1 MRKRIENSMNLLH
14 KQRSKQMITRKF
26 KLMTAMLAVLAI
38 GTIGCSE
45 DDKNPM
51 SGNPTNPTKD
61 IVEIAT
67 AAGNFKT
74 LLAAAEEADLVD
86 ALKGAGPITVFA
98 PTDEAFAKLPAGTVE
113 ALLADKDALTAILT
127 YHVVPGAV
135 TSDQV
140 VKLSSA
146 ETLNGSDLTIAVTP
160 DGKVKIDN
168 AMVTMTDIK
177 ATNGIIHVI
186 DAVLIPGSSASART
200 IPLSASASLGSGWIA
215 QAVRNGNLNWFTKY
229 LSLYTVSR
237 LAGLPTLTTAVQAA
251 GLQSTLMYKG
261 PFTLF
266 GPTEQAFAAL
276 PAGTVEALLKDPE
289 TLSNILLYH
298 VTPGVVK
305 AADVVKLTEA
315 TMANGK
321 TVKIAVVDGKVK
333 INDATVLYVD
343 IAARNGVLHIIDG
356 VLIPQ

>member
-1 MRKRIENSMNLLH
+1 MRTMKLKLL
-14 KQRSKQMITRKF
+14 MA
-26 KLMTAMLAVLAI
+26 LMAVMTVGI
-38 GTIGCSE
+38 VGCSK
-45 DDKNPM
+45 DDNANPM
-51 SGNPTNPTKD
+51 NSANSEPTLD
-61 IVEIAT
+61 IVETAT
-67 AAGNFKT
+67 AAGNFTT
-74 LLAAAEEADLVD
+74 LLAAAEAADLVD

-140 VKLSSA
+140 VTLSSA
-146 ETLNGSDLTIAVTP
+146 ETLNGASVTITLTT

-168 AMVTMTDIK
+168 ALVTVTDIK
-177 ATNGIIHVI
+177 ATNGVIHVI
-186 DAVLIPGSSASART
+186 DAVMIPGAPGVAKQAGIAT
-200 IPLSASASLGSGWIA
+200 AATFGGGWVAKAI
-215 QAVRNGNLNWFTKY
+215 RNGQLNWFTKY

-237 LAGLPTLTTAVQAA
+237 LANLPTLTTAVKAA
-251 GLQSTLMYKG
+251 GLQSTLMYNG

-266 GPTEQAFAAL
+266 GPTEEAFAAL
-276 PAGTVEALLKDPE
+276 PAGTVEALLKDPA

-315 TMANGK
+315 TMANGDK
-321 TVKIAVVDGKVK
+321 VSISVVNGGVK
-333 INDATVLYVD
+333 INNSNVLFVN

-356 VLIPQ
+356 VLLP

>member
-1 MRKRIENSMNLLH
+1 
-14 KQRSKQMITRKF
+14 MITKNF
-26 KLMTAMLAVLAI
+26 ILMTAVMAVLAV
-38 GTIGCSE
+38 GMVGCSNDE
-45 DDKNPM
+45 DNNPM
-51 SGNPTNPTKD
+51 NSVTAEPKLD
-61 IVEIAT
+61 IVETAA

-74 LLAAAEEADLVD
+74 LLAAAEAADLVD

-146 ETLNGSDLTIAVTP
+146 ETLNGASLTITLTS
-160 DGKVKIDN
+160 DGKVKVDD
-168 AMVTMTDIK
+168 AMVIVTDIK
-177 ATNGIIHVI
+177 ASNGIIHVI
-186 DAVLIPGSSASART
+186 DAVMIPGASGSARQGRT
-200 IPLSASASLGSGWIA
+200 IAAASFGGGWVA
-215 QAVRNGNLNWFTKY
+215 QAIRNGKLNWFTKY

-237 LAGLPTLTTAVQAA
+237 LAGLPTLTTAVKAA
-251 GLQSTLMYKG
+251 GLQNTLMYNG

-276 PAGTVEALLKDPE
+276 PAGTVEALLKDPT
-289 TLSNILLYH
+289 TLGNILLYH

-305 AADVVKLTEA
+305 AADVVTLTEA
-315 TMANGK
+315 TMANGSK
-321 TVKIAVVDGKVK
+321 VSISVVNGGVK
-333 INDATVLYVD
+333 INNANVLFVD

-356 VLIPQ
+356 VLIP

>member
-1 MRKRIENSMNLLH
+1 MRN
-14 KQRSKQMITRKF
+14 KQMINKKYT
-26 KLMTAMLAVLAI
+26 LMTAFLAI
-38 GTIGCSE
+38 LSILVMGCS

-51 SGNPTNPTKD
+51 TNNGPKLD
-61 IVEIAT
+61 IVETAK
-67 AAGNFKT
+67 AAGNFTT
-74 LLAAAEEADLVD
+74 LLAAAEAADLVD
-86 ALKGAGPITVFA
+86 ALKGAGPLTVFA

-140 VKLSSA
+140 IKLSSA
-146 ETLNGSDLTIAVTP
+146 ETLNGASLSITLTS
-160 DGKVKIDN
+160 DGKVKVDDAI
-168 AMVTMTDIK
+168 VTVTDIK

-186 DAVLIPGSSASART
+186 DAVLIPGSSGAAQ
-200 IPLSASASLGSGWIA
+200 PKVLAASASLGSGWV
-215 QAVRNGNLNWFTKY
+215 VRAIRSGELNWLTRY

-237 LAGLPTLTTAVQAA
+237 LAGLPTLTTAVKAA
-251 GLQSTLMYKG
+251 GLQNTLMYSG

-266 GPTEQAFAAL
+266 GPTEEAFGAL
-276 PAGTVEALLKDPE
+276 GAGTLEALLKDPA

-315 TMANGK
+315 TMANGE
-321 TVKIAVVDGKVK
+321 TVTISVVNGAVK
-333 INDATVLYVD
+333 INNANVLFVD

-356 VLIPQ
+356 VLIP

>member
-1 MRKRIENSMNLLH
+1 MLTK
-14 KQRSKQMITRKF
+14 KF
-26 KLMTAMLAVLAI
+26 KLMMALLAVLTV
-38 GTIGCSE
+38 GMVGCSKD

-51 SGNPTNPTKD
+51 NSGSPEPTLD
-61 IVEIAT
+61 IVETAA
-67 AAGNFKT
+67 AAGNFTT
-74 LLAAAEEADLVD
+74 LLAAAEAADLVD

-113 ALLADKDALTAILT
+113 ALLANKDALTAILT

-135 TSDQV
+135 TAAEV
-140 VKLSSA
+140 VKLTSVA
-146 ETLNGSDLTIAVTP
+146 TLNGTDLTITVV
-160 DGKVKIDN
+160 DGKVMIDN
-168 AMVTMTDIK
+168 AMVTVTDIK

-186 DAVLIPGSSASART
+186 DAVLIPAASGSAR
-200 IPLSASASLGSGWIA
+200 IEPLSATASLGSGWVARAI
-215 QAVRNGNLNWFTKY
+215 RNGELNWLTKY

-251 GLQSTLMYKG
+251 GLQSTLMYNG

-276 PAGTVEALLKDPE
+276 PAGTVEALLKDPT

-305 AADVVKLTEA
+305 AADVIKLTEA
-315 TMANGK
+315 TMANGSK
-321 TVKIAVVDGKVK
+321 VSISVVNGGVK
-333 INDATVLYVD
+333 INNANVLFVN

-356 VLIPQ
+356 VLLP

>member
-1 MRKRIENSMNLLH
+1 MI
-14 KQRSKQMITRKF
+14 SKKF
-26 KLMTAMLAVLAI
+26 KLMMASLAVLSI
-38 GTIGCSE
+38 GMIGCS
-45 DDKNPM
+45 DNDNKNPLQ
-51 SGNPTNPTKD
+51 SNNEPKLD
-61 IVEIAT
+61 IVETAA
-67 AAGNFKT
+67 AAGNFTT
-74 LLAAAEEADLVD
+74 LLAAAEAADLVG

-98 PTDEAFAKLPAGTVE
+98 PTDEAFAKLPEGTVA
-113 ALLADKDALTAILT
+113 ALLNDKDALTAILT

-135 TSDQV
+135 TAAEV
-140 VKLSSA
+140 VKLTSA
-146 ETLNGSDLTIAVTP
+146 ATLNGKDLTITVVE
-160 DGKVKIDN
+160 GKVMIDN
-168 AMVTMTDIK
+168 AMVTVTDIK

-186 DAVLIPGSSASART
+186 DAVMIPAAAGSARAG
-200 IPLSASASLGSGWIA
+200 IEGAAASLGSGWIVN
-215 QAVRNGNLNWFTKY
+215 AVRSGNLNWFTKY

-276 PAGTVEALLKDPE
+276 PAGTVEALLKDPA

-298 VTPGVVK
+298 VTAGVVK

-315 TMANGK
+315 TMANGGK
-321 TVKIAVVDGKVK
+321 VSISVVNGGVK
-333 INDATVLYVD
+333 INNANVLFVN

-356 VLIPQ
+356 VLIP

>member
-1 MRKRIENSMNLLH
+1 
-14 KQRSKQMITRKF
+14 MIAKKF
-26 KLMTAMLAVLAI
+26 KLMMALMAVMI
-38 GTIGCSE
+38 VGIVGCSK

-51 SGNPTNPTKD
+51 TNSSNEPKLD
-61 IVEIAT
+61 IVETAQ

-74 LLAAAEEADLVD
+74 LLVAADSADLVG

-113 ALLADKDALTAILT
+113 ALLANKDALTAILT

-135 TSDQV
+135 TAAQV
-140 VKLSSA
+140 VKLTSA
-146 ETLNGSDLTIAVTP
+146 ATLNGKDLTISVV
-160 DGKVKIDN
+160 DGKVMIDK
-168 AMVTMTDIK
+168 AMVTVTDIK

-200 IPLSASASLGSGWIA
+200 NPLAASASLGSGWIA

-237 LAGLPTLTTAVQAA
+237 LAGLPTLGAAVQAA
-251 GLQSTLMYKG
+251 GLQNTLMYKG

-276 PAGTVEALLKDPE
+276 PAGTVEALLKDPT

-298 VTPGVVK
+298 VTSGVVK

-315 TMANGK
+315 TMANGSK
-321 TVKIAVVDGKVK
+321 VSISVANGGVK
-333 INDATVLYVD
+333 INNANVLFVN

-356 VLIPQ
+356 VLIP

>member
-1 MRKRIENSMNLLH
+1 ML
-14 KQRSKQMITRKF
+14 SKKF
-26 KLMTAMLAVLAI
+26 KLMMALMAILAI
-38 GTIGCSE
+38 GMVGCS
-45 DDKNPM
+45 DNDKNPIN
-51 SGNPTNPTKD
+51 SVSPEPKFD
-61 IVEIAT
+61 IVETAK
-67 AAGNFKT
+67 AAGNFTT
-74 LLAAAEEADLVD
+74 LLAAAEAADLVD
-86 ALKGAGPITVFA
+86 ALKGAGPLTVFA

-127 YHVVPGAV
+127 YHVVPGAI

-146 ETLNGSDLTIAVTP
+146 ETLNGASLTITLTS
-160 DGKVKIDN
+160 DGKVKVDN
-168 AMVTMTDIK
+168 ALVTVTDIK
-177 ATNGIIHVI
+177 ATNGVIHVI
-186 DAVLIPGSSASART
+186 DAVLIPGFSGAAR
-200 IPLSASASLGSGWIA
+200 PNALSASASLGSGWVARAI
-215 QAVRNGNLNWFTKY
+215 RNGELNWLTKY

-237 LAGLPTLTTAVQAA
+237 LAGLPTLTTAVKAA
-251 GLQSTLMYKG
+251 GLQRTLMYNG

-276 PAGTVEALLKDPE
+276 PAGTVEALLQDPA

-315 TMANGK
+315 TMANGSK
-321 TVKIAVVDGKVK
+321 VSISVVNGGVK
-333 INDATVLYVD
+333 INNANVLFVD

-356 VLIPQ
+356 VLIP

>member
-1 MRKRIENSMNLLH
+1 MTTKNL
-14 KQRSKQMITRKF
+14 
-26 KLMTAMLAVLAI
+26 KLMLALVAVLAV
-38 GTIGCSE
+38 GMVGCSK
-45 DDKNPM
+45 DDNKNPM
-51 SGNPTNPTKD
+51 NSGSPEPKLD
-61 IVEIAT
+61 IVETAA
-67 AAGNFKT
+67 AAGNFTT
-74 LLAAAEEADLVD
+74 LLAAAEAAELVD

-127 YHVVPGAV
+127 YHVIPGAV

-140 VKLSSA
+140 VKLSTA
-146 ETLNGSDLTIAVTP
+146 ETLNGASVKITLTT

-168 AMVTMTDIK
+168 AVVTVTDIK
-177 ATNGIIHVI
+177 ATNGVIHVI
-186 DAVLIPGSSASART
+186 DAVLIPGASASART
-200 IPLSASASLGSGWIA
+200 NPLAASASLGSGWIA

-251 GLQSTLMYKG
+251 GLQNTLMYKG

-266 GPTEQAFAAL
+266 GPTEQAFGAL
-276 PAGTVEALLKDPE
+276 PAGTVEALLKDPA
-289 TLSNILLYH
+289 TLGNILLYH
-298 VTPGVVK
+298 VVPGVVK
-305 AADVVKLTEA
+305 ASDVVTLTEA

-321 TVKIAVVDGKVK
+321 TVKIAVVNGKVK

-343 IAARNGVLHIIDG
+343 IAARNGVLHVIDG
-356 VLIPQ
+356 VLVP

>member
-1 MRKRIENSMNLLH
+1 
-14 KQRSKQMITRKF
+14 MITKKNR
-26 KLMTAMLAVLAI
+26 LMMALMAILALAVV
-38 GTIGCSE
+38 GCSDN

-51 SGNPTNPTKD
+51 KSAEPTLD
-61 IVEIAT
+61 IVETAA
-67 AAGNFKT
+67 AAGNFTT
-74 LLAAAEEADLVD
+74 LLAAAEAADLVD

-98 PTDEAFAKLPAGTVE
+98 PTDEAFAKLPTGTVE

-135 TSDQV
+135 TADQV
-140 VKLSSA
+140 VTLSSA
-146 ETLNGSDLTIAVTP
+146 ETLNGASVTITLTS

-168 AMVTMTDIK
+168 ALVTVTDIK
-177 ATNGIIHVI
+177 ATNGVIHVI
-186 DAVLIPGSSASART
+186 DAVLIPAAAGMAKPDA
-200 IPLSASASLGSGWIA
+200 LAAGASLGSGWVARAI
-215 QAVRNGNLNWFTKY
+215 RNGELNWLTRY

-237 LAGLPTLTTAVQAA
+237 LAGLPTLTTAVKAA
-251 GLQSTLMYKG
+251 GLQSTLMYNG

-276 PAGTVEALLKDPE
+276 PAGTVPALLQDPA

-315 TMANGK
+315 TMANGSK
-321 TVKIAVVDGKVK
+321 VSISVINGGVK
-333 INDATVLYVD
+333 INNANVLFVD

-356 VLIPQ
+356 VLLP

>member
-1 MRKRIENSMNLLH
+1 
-14 KQRSKQMITRKF
+14 MITKKL
-26 KLMTAMLAVLAI
+26 KLMMALMAVMI
-38 GTIGCSE
+38 VGIVGCSK

-51 SGNPTNPTKD
+51 NNSSNEPKLD
-61 IVEIAT
+61 IVETAQ

-74 LLAAAEEADLVD
+74 LLAAAEAADLVE

-98 PTDEAFAKLPAGTVE
+98 PTDAAFAKLPAGTVE
-113 ALLADKDALTAILT
+113 ALLANKDALTAILT

-135 TSDQV
+135 TAGQV
-140 VKLSSA
+140 VKLTSA
-146 ETLNGSDLTIAVTP
+146 ATLNGKDLTVSVV
-160 DGKVKIDN
+160 DGKVMIDK
-168 AMVTMTDIK
+168 AMVTVTDIK

-200 IPLSASASLGSGWIA
+200 NPLGAATSLGSGWVA

-276 PAGTVEALLKDPE
+276 PAGTVEALLKDPT
-289 TLSNILLYH
+289 TLGNILLYH

-315 TMANGK
+315 TMANGSK
-321 TVKIAVVDGKVK
+321 VSISVVNGGVK
-333 INDATVLYVD
+333 INNANVLFVN

-356 VLIPQ
+356 VLIP